1 MSYGTC
7 GNIRNSV
14 LCYTKEQWV
23 EDVTPTTMYA
33 AEWCTL
39 TERCTGATRT
49 VDFAENGSVISNLPE
64 EGKQRVH
71 TLILSLYYALS
82 ADTVAT
88 ELPLLFA
95 WHLKMVL

>member
-1 MSYGTC
+1 
-7 GNIRNSV
+7 
-14 LCYTKEQWV
+14 
-23 EDVTPTTMYA
+23 
-33 AEWCTL
+33 
-39 TERCTGATRT
+39 

-64 EGKQRVH
+64 EGKQTVH

-95 WHLKMVL
+95 CRHLKMVL

>member
-1 MSYGTC
+1 MSYGVGTS
-7 GNIRNSV
+7 GTV
-14 LCYTKEQWV
+14 CYAKEQWV

-64 EGKQRVH
+64 EGKQTVH

-88 ELPLLFA
+88 ELPLL
-95 WHLKMVL
+95 LPVGT

>member
-1 MSYGTC
+1 M
-7 GNIRNSV
+7 
-14 LCYTKEQWV
+14 

-64 EGKQRVH
+64 EGKQTVH

-95 WHLKMVL
+95 WHWVVNGNFFDLKTVLKRS

>member
-1 MSYGTC
+1 
-7 GNIRNSV
+7 
-14 LCYTKEQWV
+14 
-23 EDVTPTTMYA
+23 
-33 AEWCTL
+33 
-39 TERCTGATRT
+39 